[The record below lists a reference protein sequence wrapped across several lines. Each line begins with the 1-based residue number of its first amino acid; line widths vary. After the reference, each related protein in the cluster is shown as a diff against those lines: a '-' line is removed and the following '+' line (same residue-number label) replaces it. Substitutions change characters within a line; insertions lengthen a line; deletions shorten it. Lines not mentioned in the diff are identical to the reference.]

1 LKFTE
6 IKLSGL
12 RDGNHEFLF
21 SLDSGFLNEFS
32 RAFFDLPQLSV
43 KVNLLT
49 SETMIKAEVKIEG
62 QVQLICD
69 RSLDSF
75 SHEVNESVIHF
86 YKFGEE
92 EKELSDEMEII
103 SKERVFIDLDQLVYD
118 TVALSSPSK
127 KLHPRFQSE
136 NEDIET
142 DGVIV
147 YSSDL
152 SGDETG
158 PTETI
163 DPIWEKLKDL
173 NR

>member
-1 LKFTE
+1 M
-6 IKLSGL
+6 SGL
-12 RDGNHEFLF
+12 KDGNHEFLF
-21 SLDSGFLNEFS
+21 SLDSGFLEEFS

-43 KVNLLT
+43 RVNLLT
-49 SETMIKAEVKIEG
+49 SETMIKADVKIEG
-62 QVQLICD
+62 KVELICD

-75 SHEVNESVIHF
+75 SHEMNESVTHF

-92 EKELSDEMEII
+92 EKELSDELEII
-103 SKERVFIDLDQLVYD
+103 SKERVYIDLDQLIYD
-118 TVALSSPSK
+118 TVALSLPSK
-127 KLHPRFQSE
+127 KLHPRFQLD
-136 NEDIET
+136 NEDDET

-152 SGDETG
+152 SGEETG

-173 NR
+173 KR

>member
-43 KVNLLT
+43 RVNLLT
-49 SETMIKAEVKIEG
+49 SETMIKADIKIEG
-62 QVQLICD
+62 KVELICD

-92 EKELSDEMEII
+92 EKELSDELEII
-103 SKERVFIDLDQLVYD
+103 SKERVIIDLDQLIYD
-118 TVALSSPSK
+118 TVALSLPSK
-127 KLHPRFQSE
+127 KLHPRFHAE
-136 NEDIET
+136 NVDEDT
-142 DGVIV
+142 DGVMV
-147 YSSDL
+147 YSSEL
-152 SGDETG
+152 SGEETG

-173 NR
+173 KR

>member
-12 RDGNHEFLF
+12 KDGNHEFLF
-21 SLDSGFLNEFS
+21 SLDSGFLEEFS

-43 KVNLLT
+43 RVNLLT
-49 SETMIKAEVKIEG
+49 SETMIKADVKIEG
-62 QVQLICD
+62 KVELICD

-75 SHEVNESVIHF
+75 SHEMNESVTHF

-92 EKELSDEMEII
+92 EKELSDELEII
-103 SKERVFIDLDQLVYD
+103 SKERVYIDLDQLIYD
-118 TVALSSPSK
+118 TVALSLPSK
-127 KLHPRFQSE
+127 KLHPRFQLD
-136 NEDIET
+136 NEDDET

-152 SGDETG
+152 SGEETG

-173 NR
+173 KR

>member
-1 LKFTE
+1 
-6 IKLSGL
+6 
-12 RDGNHEFLF
+12 
-21 SLDSGFLNEFS
+21 
-32 RAFFDLPQLSV
+32 
-43 KVNLLT
+43 
-49 SETMIKAEVKIEG
+49 MIKAEVKIEG
-62 QVQLICD
+62 NVELICD

-75 SHEVNESVIHF
+75 PHKVTESVTHF

-92 EKELSDEMEII
+92 EKELSDELEII
-103 SKERVFIDLDQLVYD
+103 SKERVFIDLDQLIYD
-118 TVALSSPSK
+118 TVALSLPSK

-136 NEDIET
+136 NEDDET

-147 YSSDL
+147 YTSDL

-173 NR
+173 KR

>member
-1 LKFTE
+1 
-6 IKLSGL
+6 
-12 RDGNHEFLF
+12 
-21 SLDSGFLNEFS
+21 
-32 RAFFDLPQLSV
+32 
-43 KVNLLT
+43 
-49 SETMIKAEVKIEG
+49 
-62 QVQLICD
+62 
-69 RSLDSF
+69 
-75 SHEVNESVIHF
+75 VNESVIHF

>member
-1 LKFTE
+1 MKFTE

-43 KVNLLT
+43 RVNLLT
-49 SETMIKAEVKIEG
+49 SETMIKADIKIEG
-62 QVQLICD
+62 KVELICD

-92 EKELSDEMEII
+92 EKELSDELEII
-103 SKERVFIDLDQLVYD
+103 SKERVIIDLDQLIYD
-118 TVALSSPSK
+118 TVALSLPSK
-127 KLHPRFQSE
+127 KLHPRFHAE
-136 NEDIET
+136 NVDEDT
-142 DGVIV
+142 DGVMV
-147 YSSDL
+147 YSSEL
-152 SGDETG
+152 SGEETG

-173 NR
+173 KR

>member
-1 LKFTE
+1 M
-6 IKLSGL
+6 SGL
-12 RDGNHEFLF
+12 KDGNHEFLF
-21 SLDSGFLNEFS
+21 SLDSGFLEEFS
-32 RAFFDLPQLSV
+32 RAFFDSPELSV
-43 KVNLLT
+43 RVTLLT
-49 SETMIKAEVKIEG
+49 SETMIKADLKIKGKVE
-62 QVQLICD
+62 LICD

-92 EKELSDEMEII
+92 EKELSDELEII
-103 SKERVFIDLDQLVYD
+103 SKERVYIDLDQLIYD
-118 TVALSSPSK
+118 TVALSLPSK
-127 KLHPRFQSE
+127 KLHPRFQLE
-136 NEDIET
+136 NEDEET

-152 SGDETG
+152 SGEEAG

-173 NR
+173 KR